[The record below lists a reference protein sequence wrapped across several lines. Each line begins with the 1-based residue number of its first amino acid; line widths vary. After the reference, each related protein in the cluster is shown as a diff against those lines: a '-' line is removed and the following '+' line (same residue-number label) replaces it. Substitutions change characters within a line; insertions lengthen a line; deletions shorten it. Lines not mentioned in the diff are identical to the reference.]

1 MGRGFDSRS
10 DAEGGPAA
18 RGGQRFVDA
27 YGRPVDDYGRLVDS
41 YGRLVDAYG
50 RTVDAYGRP
59 VDAYGRV
66 IDDYGNLVD
75 EVLAPEP
82 EGPAAGGR
90 RRRRRLIT
98 PTRVTLLIAL
108 VGSVAF
114 LVYAVTVRDTS
125 QIPLLA
131 SGLAVLGIV
140 FSALALSGASGA
152 MRAGREGSG
161 GRAFAMAVTGGIASV
176 IAFGCF
182 GAAIV
187 LAMVWRP

>member
-1 MGRGFDSRS
+1 MARGFDSGP
-10 DAEGGPAA
+10 DGGRGAA
-18 RGGQRFVDA
+18 PGGQQF
-27 YGRPVDDYGRLVDS
+27 
-41 YGRLVDAYG
+41 
-50 RTVDAYGRP
+50 VDAYGRP
-59 VDAYGRV
+59 VDAYGRLV
-66 IDDYGNLVD
+66 DSYGRLIDTYGHLVDAYGRPVDQYGNPVDD
-75 EVLAPEP
+75 EVGPRAEA
-82 EGPAAGGR
+82 PAAGPR

-98 PTRVTLLIAL
+98 PTRVTLFIAL

-114 LVYAVTVRDTS
+114 LLYAVTVRDTS

-140 FSALALSGASGA
+140 FSALALSGARGA
-152 MRAGREGSG
+152 MSAGRDGSG
-161 GRAFAMAVTGGIASV
+161 GRAFAMALSGGIASV